1 MLHQRAQH
9 NRHRKH
15 RKLQFF
21 LDQRFFGQGIV
32 IGIGLIVLT
41 WLSGNSVIQGTMNV
55 GDFVLINGYLLQFV
69 QPLSWFGYILR
80 KMRKGLTD
88 LENIFNMLHLQPE
101 VSNAPSAIDLKITK
115 AEVTF
120 DHVSFGYDP
129 SRTILRD
136 VSFHVPAGKHL
147 GIVGPSGAG
156 KSTIARLLFRF
167 YDVNKGAILIN
178 NHYYQVLRTAKLE
191 QLSNNQTILN
201 LDISP
206 ILLDLNELSLSVLQ
220 QQKEKIEEQAE
231 LIRSLCESNNTANQN
246 EPSSDVE
253 NSVSAF
259 FNRNSALLTCGAA
272 GVGFGLLIGLVTWS
286 NSSGNS

>member
-1 MLHQRAQH
+1 MALIIFFEFLLLHAMEQKEKEIFYAMEGKDIMVPENGGVYLFYNQYEGW
-9 NRHRKH
+9 
-15 RKLQFF
+15 QIS
-21 LDQRFFGQGIV
+21 DQLPSDV
-32 IGIGLIVLT
+32 VTTEKPLILNLFSPNLVKEK
-41 WLSGNSVIQGTMNV
+41 
-55 GDFVLINGYLLQFV
+55 GDETAEHDKY
-69 QPLSWFGYILR
+69 
-80 KMRKGLTD
+80 
-88 LENIFNMLHLQPE
+88 
-101 VSNAPSAIDLKITK
+101 KI
-115 AEVTF
+115 E
-120 DHVSFGYDP
+120 G
-129 SRTILRD
+129 
-136 VSFHVPAGKHL
+136 
-147 GIVGPSGAG
+147 
-156 KSTIARLLFRF
+156 
-167 YDVNKGAILIN
+167 

>member
-1 MLHQRAQH
+1 MVAQGLSVSCFMP
-9 NRHRKH
+9 NDIFSLSLSKESTLTVTLSPIFNNSLGWVIRP
-15 RKLQFF
+15 Q
-21 LDQRFFGQGIV
+21 V

-178 NHYYQVLRTAKLE
+178 NHDIRTV
-191 QLSNNQTILN
+191 S
-201 LDISP
+201 
-206 ILLDLNELSLSVLQ
+206 
-220 QQKEKIEEQAE
+220 QKSQ
-231 LIRSLCESNNTANQN
+231 
-246 EPSSDVE
+246 
-253 NSVSAF
+253 
-259 FNRNSALLTCGAA
+259 
-272 GVGFGLLIGLVTWS
+272 
-286 NSSGNS
+286 